1 MTEADHDSNPTSS
14 TSGAAPAAPVKRP
27 RGRPR
32 KNPLPT
38 EGGSSAPA
46 APRTPRAKPAAAV
59 PRDRPS
65 EWTIP
70 RPGAAEAVA
79 PSSSVPRAAFVK
91 PVDEDTVRHPADE
104 ISEDDIRAR
113 REAAKAFVE
122 DIGRLKTDM
131 KAVDSYI
138 AAPPPAPAAAA
149 PADRR
154 PVEFPDRPLSR
165 NDYILQR
172 RLQNPA
178 KRMNGNGGGFPQGP
192 YAGPRPS
199 APPFAEGQQPRH
211 MNRRER
217 QRMNQRQRFVP
228 EQPGF
233 APPAP
238 AADLPAQRMSEL
250 QRLEPAELLAMAE
263 QQGIIETLASHAR
276 HDIVFALLRNHAAR
290 GGAVIGEGVLEI
302 GPEGHGYLRNPWAS
316 YQTCPEDP
324 MVPQQVVRRF
334 GLRPGDAVEGAT
346 RPPSRDQRERR
357 FVITDVVSVNGVE
370 PSESRRA
377 PLFESLVPTY
387 PERRIRLE
395 TTREETEMRVAE
407 LVAPIGFGQRGLI
420 VSPPRAGKTIIL
432 QKIANAIS
440 DNHPEA
446 ELVILLIDERPE
458 EVTDMKRNTKARVF
472 SSTFDDGPERHVQVA
487 EVVLEIARRKVERGR
502 DVVILLDS
510 LTRLARA
517 YNAVQPN
524 GGKMLS
530 GGIDAN
536 ALTRPK
542 RFFGSAR
549 SFEGGGSLTII
560 ASAIVDTGSRLDEV
574 VFEEFKG
581 TGNMELCLDRQIA
594 ERRVFP
600 AISIERSGTRKE
612 ELLMSAEEME
622 KVRQLRKT
630 LIGLPPAEAVE
641 LLVRRI
647 KDSATN
653 ADFLAAFKG

>member
-1 MTEADHDSNPTSS
+1 
-14 TSGAAPAAPVKRP
+14 
-27 RGRPR
+27 
-32 KNPLPT
+32 
-38 EGGSSAPA
+38 
-46 APRTPRAKPAAAV
+46 
-59 PRDRPS
+59 
-65 EWTIP
+65 
-70 RPGAAEAVA
+70 
-79 PSSSVPRAAFVK
+79 
-91 PVDEDTVRHPADE
+91 
-104 ISEDDIRAR
+104 
-113 REAAKAFVE
+113 
-122 DIGRLKTDM
+122 
-131 KAVDSYI
+131 
-138 AAPPPAPAAAA
+138 
-149 PADRR
+149 
-154 PVEFPDRPLSR
+154 
-165 NDYILQR
+165 
-172 RLQNPA
+172 
-178 KRMNGNGGGFPQGP
+178 
-192 YAGPRPS
+192 
-199 APPFAEGQQPRH
+199 
-211 MNRRER
+211 
-217 QRMNQRQRFVP
+217 
-228 EQPGF
+228 
-233 APPAP
+233 
-238 AADLPAQRMSEL
+238 
-250 QRLEPAELLAMAE
+250 
-263 QQGIIETLASHAR
+263 
-276 HDIVFALLRNHAAR
+276 
-290 GGAVIGEGVLEI
+290 
-302 GPEGHGYLRNPWAS
+302 
-316 YQTCPEDP
+316 
-324 MVPQQVVRRF
+324 
-334 GLRPGDAVEGAT
+334 
-346 RPPSRDQRERR
+346 
-357 FVITDVVSVNGVE
+357 
-370 PSESRRA
+370 
-377 PLFESLVPTY
+377 
-387 PERRIRLE
+387 
-395 TTREETEMRVAE
+395 MRVAD